1 MDSKKISFKAAAK
14 KLLAQTGE
22 PMTPKEITS
31 LAMDE
36 GLIKTTGQTPEA
48 TMAAQL
54 YVDINRNPQS
64 VFKKA
69 GRGKRLRRV
78 ISDEC

>member
-1 MDSKKISFKAAAK
+1 MNSKKISFKAAAK

-36 GLIKTTGQTPEA
+36 GLIITS
-48 TMAAQL
+48 
-54 YVDINRNPQS
+54 DILIRI
-64 VFKKA
+64 VYLA
-69 GRGKRLRRV
+69 
-78 ISDEC
+78 